1 MFSGLIE
8 AVGVV
13 EHVERSRAGLELG
26 IGCPFGDLRPG
37 DSVAVDGVCLTVR
50 ECGRGW
56 FSAAGGEQTL
66 SRTTIGQ
73 WGPGRRV
80 NLERAL
86 RLQDR
91 LGGHLVQGHVD
102 GVGEVAA
109 ARERADVLLID
120 VGIPFELGELI
131 VPLGSVAVDGVSLT
145 VNAKPAP
152 DLFQV
157 AIIDYTRRHTT
168 LGEMRAGSYV
178 HVEADL
184 VARYVRNALTPYAR

>member
-1 MFSGLIE
+1 MFSGLVE
-8 AVGVV
+8 AIGIL
-13 EHVERSRAGLELG
+13 EHAERGPAGLELG
-26 IGCPFGDLRPG
+26 FGCPFDDLRPG

-56 FSAAGGEQTL
+56 FSAAAGEQTL
-66 SRTTIGQ
+66 SRTTLASWQ
-73 WGPGRRV
+73 PGRRV

-102 GVGEVAA
+102 GVGEVVS

-120 VGIPFELGELI
+120 IGVPFELGELI
-131 VPLGSVAVDGVSLT
+131 VPLGSVAVAGVSLT

-157 AIIDYTRRHTT
+157 AIIEYTRRHTT
-168 LGEMRAGSYV
+168 LGDSRAGSLV
-178 HVEADL
+178 HVEADVL
-184 VARYVRNALTPYAR
+184 AKYVRSSLTSYVT